1 MADEALN
8 MLHNGSGSR
17 MDVFKCISIL
27 PGTDGYGLANCSLC
41 MAFTGEGSPHWV
53 TSLNLVTGA
62 EPSIRFA
69 GPVPL
74 SP

>member
-27 PGTDGYGLANCSLC
+27 LGTDGYGLANSFSLH
-41 MAFTGEGSPHWV
+41 GVHWLGQPTV
-53 TSLNLVTGA
+53 DYFP
-62 EPSIRFA
+62 EPGNRS
-69 GPVPL
+69 
-74 SP
+74 